1 MKYSETIIKLLPISL
16 RNKLPHK
23 IVVAEVDKRESQR
36 LNRKYRRKDKP
47 TNVLSFR
54 YGSEYGEIIVCPVVI
69 RKEAKEQG
77 NTYKYQM
84 TWMIL
89 HGILHLAGIHH
100 EISKII
106 EKKVVQLEH
115 KILRKLFGS
124 LKF

>member
-1 MKYSETIIKLLPISL
+1 MKYFETIIKLLPISL
-16 RNKLPHK
+16 KNKLPHK
-23 IVVAEVDKRESQR
+23 IIVAEVDKRESQR

-54 YGSEYGEIIVCPVVI
+54 YSPEYGEIIVCPVVI

-100 EISKII
+100 EGLRVKAARF
-106 EKKVVQLEH
+106 EKLEKRCLSRFPH
-115 KILRKLFGS
+115 
-124 LKF
+124 

>member
-89 HGILHLAGIHH
+89 HGILHLVGIHH
-100 EISKII
+100 EKSKKMAERIGG
-106 EKKVVQLEH
+106 LERQ
-115 KILRKLFGS
+115 ILHKLFS
-124 LKF
+124 